1 MEDGERRGKGEGI
14 GDVPPAGPVAVPSGP
29 ASPPRPPTD
38 VRSAGA
44 SDPEKSPMPIS
55 FDPADALGSDW
66 RSARWLGRID
76 LGAGPSPVLV
86 VDGIA
91 YDMARVAPTVA
102 ELVAGGTFDHAQG
115 EEIGALDAIGLS
127 VDGLPRLL
135 SPIDLQCVKAAGV
148 TFAVSAMERVIEERA
163 RGDAGAA
170 AEVRSRLEGR
180 IGGSMRAVV
189 PGSPE
194 AAALKQALIDEGL
207 WSQYLEVAIGPDA
220 EIFTKAPVLATVGW
234 GADVGIRS
242 DSTWNNPEPEVVLL
256 AGPDGRAVGATLG
269 NDVNLRDFEGR
280 SALLLGKAKDNNASC
295 SLGAFV
301 RLFDADFTMDDVR
314 RAEIT
319 LRIEGTDGYT
329 LDGASSM
336 NQISRDPEEL
346 LRQALS
352 EHQYPDGL
360 VLFLGTLFAPT
371 QDRDVPGQG
380 FTHKIGDTVAIETPR
395 LGRLV
400 NTVSTSKA
408 APPWRFGLT
417 ALIRNLAGRGLL
429 A

>member
-1 MEDGERRGKGEGI
+1 MTI
-14 GDVPPAGPVAVPSGP
+14 P
-29 ASPPRPPTD
+29 
-38 VRSAGA
+38 
-44 SDPEKSPMPIS
+44 
-55 FDPADALGSDW
+55 FDPADALGAEW
-66 RSARWLGRID
+66 RTGRWLGRID
-76 LGAGPSPVLV
+76 RGEGPCPILV

-91 YDMARVAPTVA
+91 HDMSRVAPTVA
-102 ELVAGGTFDHAQG
+102 DLVAIGTFDARAG
-115 EEIGALDAIGLS
+115 EAIGALDAIGLS
-127 VDGLPRLL
+127 VDGPVRLL

-170 AEVRSRLEGR
+170 AAVRERLEGR

-189 PGSPE
+189 PGSAE

-234 GADVGIRS
+234 GAEIGIRS

-256 AGPDGRAVGATLG
+256 VDAAGHAIGATLG

-301 RLFDADFTMDDVR
+301 RLFDAGFGMDDVR
-314 RAEIT
+314 QAEIT
-319 LRIEGTDGYT
+319 LRIDGADGHA

-336 NQISRDPEEL
+336 NQISRDPEDL
-346 LRQALS
+346 VRQALS
-352 EHQYPDGL
+352 EHQYPDGF

-380 FTHKIGDTVAIETPR
+380 FTHKVGDTVAIATPR

-400 NTVSTSKA
+400 NTVATSKA

-429 A
+429 SA

>member
-1 MEDGERRGKGEGI
+1 
-14 GDVPPAGPVAVPSGP
+14 
-29 ASPPRPPTD
+29 
-38 VRSAGA
+38 
-44 SDPEKSPMPIS
+44 MPIP

-66 RSARWLGRID
+66 RTGRWLGRID
-76 LGAGPSPVLV
+76 RGEGPCPVLV
-86 VDGIA
+86 VDGVA
-91 YDMARVAPTVA
+91 HDMTRVAPTVA
-102 ELVAGGTFDHAQG
+102 DLVAIGTFDPAAG
-115 EEIGALDAIGLS
+115 EAIGALDAIGLS
-127 VDGLPRLL
+127 VDGETRLL

-170 AEVRSRLEGR
+170 ADVRARLEGR

-194 AAALKQALIDEGL
+194 AAALKEALIDEGL

-220 EIFTKAPVLATVGW
+220 EIFTKAPVLATVSW
-234 GADVGIRS
+234 GAEVGIRS

-256 AGPDGRAVGATLG
+256 VDAKGRAVGATLG

-280 SALLLGKAKDNNASC
+280 SALLLGKAKDNNAAC

-301 RLFDADFTMDDVR
+301 RLFDDRFTMDDVR
-314 RAEIT
+314 QAEIT

-346 LRQALS
+346 VRQALS
-352 EHQYPDGL
+352 EHQYPDGF

-380 FTHKIGDTVAIETPR
+380 FTHKVGDTVAIATPT
-395 LGRLV
+395 LGRLI
-400 NTVSTSKA
+400 NTVTTSKA
-408 APPWRFGLT
+408 APAWTFGLT

-429 A
+429 QA